1 MQNKWGRRNFLK
13 LIGLA
18 AGGTAFGL
26 SAWSCTDSRSEPE
39 ALAGALTEQELDRI
53 AAIASE
59 LFDPEDA
66 REKNE
71 LEAAI
76 RWWARGRTS
85 AGPHLQVYRDG
96 LAPAATPA
104 AAAALRAEV
113 IEGIYST
120 GPGWRSLGY
129 TTWPGV
135 PSARLEYTTR
145 PHAAPATAG
154 IFPPESYG

>member
-1 MQNKWGRRNFLK
+1 MQSKWGRRNFLK

-18 AGGTAFGL
+18 AGGTALGL
-26 SAWSCTDSRSEPE
+26 SAWSCADSRSEPE
-39 ALAGALTEQELDRI
+39 ALAGPLTEQELDRI

-66 REKNE
+66 REKTE
-71 LEAAI
+71 LETAI
-76 RWWARGRTS
+76 RWWAKGRTS

-96 LAPAATPA
+96 LAAAAAPA
-104 AAAALRAEV
+104 AAGALRAEV

-145 PHAAPATAG
+145 PHAAPTTAG